1 MASFARTKTFT
12 SVGFNSL
19 ALRFSNSG
27 VTGITFIRKQGLNLQ
42 ILFSTSQVAKTN
54 KPSTSKPPTN
64 STLDPDKIKGPGGL
78 TMTQIGKLVQES
90 RARDLEHQK
99 KQQQQQ
105 QSSSVKRK

>member
-1 MASFARTKTFT
+1 MATFARTKTFT
-12 SVGFNSL
+12 STGFNPI
-19 ALRFSNSG
+19 ALRFSNSSA
-27 VTGITFIRKQGLNLQ
+27 TGITCARKQNLNPQ
-42 ILFSTSQVAKTN
+42 ALFSTSQVVEAN
-54 KPSTSKPPTN
+54 KPGASKPSAN

-105 QSSSVKRK
+105 PSSPKRK

>member
-12 SVGFNSL
+12 FTGFNSF

-27 VTGITFIRKQGLNLQ
+27 AMGITFVRKQNLSPKA
-42 ILFSTSQVAKTN
+42 LFSASQVVEAN
-54 KPSTSKPPTN
+54 KPGASKPPAN

-78 TMTQIGKLVQES
+78 TMTQIGKMVQES

-105 QSSSVKRK
+105 QSSSPKRK